1 MNVETL
7 LPILAS
13 TLRDIF
19 VILGV
24 ILIFQMIVLAYL
36 KRHHLHGGKVIYT
49 KGRLNQLGTVYFGVL
64 LVFFQIELL
73 TGKPT
78 WIIVTERLMLLC
90 HGLFGGSQFGG
101 HCRCRW
107 LDTVGFDRI

>member
-24 ILIFQMIVLAYL
+24 ILIFQMIVLL
-36 KRHHLHGGKVIYT
+36 I
-49 KGRLNQLGTVYFGVL
+49 
-64 LVFFQIELL
+64 
-73 TGKPT
+73 
-78 WIIVTERLMLLC
+78 
-90 HGLFGGSQFGG
+90 
-101 HCRCRW
+101 
-107 LDTVGFDRI
+107 